1 MKLMSHARRFAPVA
15 ALAALTVLVAAC
27 KTTAPLLPP
36 LPPPPPPPPPPITLA
51 PQLIQEA
58 SAWRGYMARA
68 GSIAPQFADGGQ
80 IASSLRL
87 AAAYEPRQFQRGAL
101 AYAAILALQDQ
112 TFVQGLRAQAA
123 DPAGRIALRDQIVAN
138 PNTVVNLPGAQGAA
152 DLIVAGVGADATR
165 LLISGRAVKQAA
177 YDVQRMSWSKK
188 DVVNR
193 EGRLIEARTLS
204 TSPMLGDASDVLM
217 LSQAYNGAAP
227 MTVIPQPAPAPW
239 SPLVI
244 RGMALGA
251 LAALGEAGDANS
263 PQINSVTEE
272 QSSGFCLKMAKL
284 NMYQCLAVS
293 KPHYEDVFCLGQH
306 IMIDTGQCMIKASGA
321 AMPPEPPPPP
331 KPAPKVAAT
340 GKKSAARP

>member
-1 MKLMSHARRFAPVA
+1 MKLMSPVRRIAPVA

-27 KTTAPLLPP
+27 KTTE
-36 LPPPPPPPPPPITLA
+36 PPPPYVPPPPPPPITLA

-80 IASSLRL
+80 IASSLKL
-87 AAAYEPRQFQRGAL
+87 AAAYEPRQFQRGAV
-101 AYAAILALQDQ
+101 AYAAILALQDP
-112 TFVQGLRAQAA
+112 TYVQGLRAQAA
-123 DPAGRIALRDQIVAN
+123 HPGNRIALRDQIVAN

-152 DLIVAGVGADATR
+152 DLIVAGLGSEATR

-177 YDVQRMSWSKK
+177 YDVQRQPWSKK
-188 DVVNR
+188 DVLNR

-227 MTVIPQPAPAPW
+227 MTVIGQTAPAPW

-284 NMYQCLAVS
+284 NLYQCLAVS

-321 AMPPEPPPPP
+321 VMPPEPPPPP
-331 KPAPKVAAT
+331 KPTPTVAAT
-340 GKKSAARP
+340 GKKAATRR

>member
-1 MKLMSHARRFAPVA
+1 MKLISHARRFAPVA

-27 KTTAPLLPP
+27 KTTAPPPP
-36 LPPPPPPPPPPITLA
+36 LAPPPPPPPPPITLA
-51 PQLIQEA
+51 PELIQEA
-58 SAWRGYMARA
+58 SAWRGYMARV

-80 IASSLRL
+80 IASSLKI
-87 AAAYEPRQFQRGAL
+87 AAAYEPRQFQRGAV
-101 AYAAILALQDQ
+101 AYAAILALQDP

-123 DPAGRIALRDQIVAN
+123 HPEGRVALRDQIVAN

-152 DLIVAGVGADATR
+152 DLIVAGLGSDATR

-177 YDVQRMSWSKK
+177 YDVQRMPWSKK
-188 DVVNR
+188 EVLNR

-227 MTVIPQPAPAPW
+227 MTVIGQTAPAPW

-263 PQINSVTEE
+263 PQIDSVTQE

-284 NMYQCLAVS
+284 NLYQCLAVS

-321 AMPPEPPPPP
+321 VMPPEPPPPVKATP
-331 KPAPKVAAT
+331 TVAST
-340 GKKSAARP
+340 GKKSATRR

>member
-1 MKLMSHARRFAPVA
+1 MKLISHARRFAPVA

-27 KTTAPLLPP
+27 KTTEPP
-36 LPPPPPPPPPPITLA
+36 PPYVPPPPPPPPPITLA

-80 IASSLRL
+80 IASSLKL
-87 AAAYEPRQFQRGAL
+87 AAAYEPRQFQRGAV
-101 AYAAILALQDQ
+101 AYAAILALQEP

-123 DPAGRIALRDQIVAN
+123 HPENRIALRDQIVAN

-152 DLIVAGVGADATR
+152 DLIVAGLGSEATR

-177 YDVQRMSWSKK
+177 YDVQRQPWSKK
-188 DVVNR
+188 DVLNR

-227 MTVIPQPAPAPW
+227 MSVIGQTAPAPW

-284 NMYQCLAVS
+284 NLYQCLAVS

-321 AMPPEPPPPP
+321 VMPPEPPPPP
-331 KPAPKVAAT
+331 KPTPTVAAT
-340 GKKSAARP
+340 GKKAATRR

>member
-1 MKLMSHARRFAPVA
+1 MKLMSPVRRIAPVA

-27 KTTAPLLPP
+27 KTTEPP
-36 LPPPPPPPPPPITLA
+36 PPYVPPPPPPPPPITLA

-80 IASSLRL
+80 IASSLKL
-87 AAAYEPRQFQRGAL
+87 AAAYEPRQFQRGAV
-101 AYAAILALQDQ
+101 AYAAILALQDP
-112 TFVQGLRAQAA
+112 TYVQGLRAQAA
-123 DPAGRIALRDQIVAN
+123 HPGNRIALRDQIVAN

-152 DLIVAGVGADATR
+152 DLIVAGLGSEATR

-177 YDVQRMSWSKK
+177 YDVQRQPWSKK
-188 DVVNR
+188 DVLNR

-227 MTVIPQPAPAPW
+227 MTVIGQTAPAPW

-284 NMYQCLAVS
+284 NLYQCLAVS

-321 AMPPEPPPPP
+321 VMPPEPPPPP
-331 KPAPKVAAT
+331 KPTPTVAAT
-340 GKKSAARP
+340 GKKAATRR

>member
-1 MKLMSHARRFAPVA
+1 ML
-15 ALAALTVLVAAC
+15 
-27 KTTAPLLPP
+27 
-36 LPPPPPPPPPPITLA
+36 
-51 PQLIQEA
+51 E
-58 SAWRGYMARA
+58 
-68 GSIAPQFADGGQ
+68 
-80 IASSLRL
+80 LRL
-87 AAAYEPRQFQRGAL
+87 GPLGL
-101 AYAAILALQDQ
+101 LIVIQD
-112 TFVQGLRAQAA
+112 
-123 DPAGRIALRDQIVAN
+123 PEGRITLRDQIVAN

-152 DLIVAGVGADATR
+152 DLIVAGLGSDATR
-165 LLISGRAVKQAA
+165 LLLSGRAVKQAA
-177 YDVQRMSWSKK
+177 YDVQRMPWSKK
-188 DVVNR
+188 EVLNR

-227 MTVIPQPAPAPW
+227 MSVIGQTAPAPW

-251 LAALGEAGDANS
+251 LAALGEAGDADS

-306 IMIDTGQCMIKASGA
+306 IMIDTGQCMIKAAGA
-321 AMPPEPPPPP
+321 QMPPEPPPPP
-331 KPAPKVAAT
+331 KPAPAVAST
-340 GKKSAARP
+340 GKKAATRR

>member
-1 MKLMSHARRFAPVA
+1 MKLMSPVRRIAPVA

-27 KTTAPLLPP
+27 KTTAPPPP

-68 GSIAPQFADGGQ
+68 GAIAPQFADGGQ
-80 IASSLRL
+80 IASSLKL
-87 AAAYEPRQFQRGAL
+87 AAAYEPRQFQRGAV
-101 AYAAILALQDQ
+101 AYAAILALQDP
-112 TFVQGLRAQAA
+112 TYVQGLRAQAA
-123 DPAGRIALRDQIVAN
+123 SPASRMALRDQIVAN

-152 DLIVAGVGADATR
+152 DLIVAGLGSEATR
-165 LLISGRAVKQAA
+165 LLLSGRAVKQAA
-177 YDVQRMSWSKK
+177 YDVQRMPWSKK
-188 DVVNR
+188 EVANR

-217 LSQAYNGAAP
+217 LSQAYNGATP
-227 MTVIPQPAPAPW
+227 MTVVGQSAPAPW

-251 LAALGEAGDANS
+251 LAALGEAGDADS

-284 NMYQCLAVS
+284 NLYQCLAVS

-306 IMIDTGQCMIKASGA
+306 IMIDTGQCMIKASGVE
-321 AMPPEPPPPP
+321 MPPEPPPPP
-331 KPAPKVAAT
+331 KPVPTVAAS
-340 GKKSAARP
+340 GKKAVKRP

>member
-1 MKLMSHARRFAPVA
+1 MKLISHARRFAPVA

-27 KTTAPLLPP
+27 KTTEPP
-36 LPPPPPPPPPPITLA
+36 PPYVPPPPPPPPPITLA

-80 IASSLRL
+80 IASSLKL
-87 AAAYEPRQFQRGAL
+87 AAAYEPRQFQRGAV
-101 AYAAILALQDQ
+101 AYAAILALQEP

-123 DPAGRIALRDQIVAN
+123 HPENRIALRDQIVAN

-152 DLIVAGVGADATR
+152 DLIVAGLGSEATR

-177 YDVQRMSWSKK
+177 YDVQRQPWSKK
-188 DVVNR
+188 DVLNR

-227 MTVIPQPAPAPW
+227 MTVIGQTAPAPW

-263 PQINSVTEE
+263 PQIDSVTQE

-284 NMYQCLAVS
+284 NLYQCLAVS

-321 AMPPEPPPPP
+321 VMPPEPPPPP
-331 KPAPKVAAT
+331 KPTPTVAST
-340 GKKSAARP
+340 GKKAATRR

>member
-1 MKLMSHARRFAPVA
+1 MNMFTHARRFAPVA

-27 KTTAPLLPP
+27 KTTAPPP
-36 LPPPPPPPPPPITLA
+36 PAPPPPPPPPPAIALA
-51 PQLIQEA
+51 PELIQEA

-68 GSIAPQFADGGQ
+68 SAIAPQFADGGQ

-87 AAAYEPRQFQRGAL
+87 AAAYEPRQFQRGAV

-123 DPAGRIALRDQIVAN
+123 HPANRIALRDQIVAN

-152 DLIVAGVGADATR
+152 DLIVAGLGSEATR

-217 LSQAYNGAAP
+217 LSQAYSGAAP
-227 MTVIPQPAPAPW
+227 MSVIAQPAPAPW

-251 LAALGEAGDANS
+251 LAAQGEAGDANS

-321 AMPPEPPPPP
+321 QMPPEPAPPP
-331 KPAPKVAAT
+331 KPAPTVAAS
-340 GKKSAARP
+340 GKKSATRR